1 VREKPMEE
9 MKQPPD
15 EDREK
20 PCALCSSSVR
30 DQCFWDRRAS
40 SFSEYAPCTGYAERF
55 LKLMNVDP
63 DWTVLDMACG
73 GGTLAVPLSGKV
85 KEITAVDFSENM
97 LRILEKRCGENGIT
111 NVRTIHGRWEDDWGE
126 LGIGRHDVAIASRSL
141 LADDAPT
148 SIAKL
153 NAVAGKQVFI
163 STAVGDG
170 PLDRRLF
177 EAVGRVLTRGRDYIF
192 YYNLLHSM
200 GIHANVAFVREDH
213 ENSWETFNDALDA
226 QRWMFSNLSESEEDR
241 LKDYLL
247 ENLLYTG
254 GLWRLPYERSCR
266 WAVMW
271 WDKEARD

>member
-1 VREKPMEE
+1 MREKPMEE
-9 MKQPPD
+9 MIHPPD
-15 EDREK
+15 EDSEK
-20 PCALCSSSVR
+20 PRALRSSPSR
-30 DQCFWDRRAS
+30 DQSFWDRRAA
-40 SFSEYAPCTGYAERF
+40 SFAEYATGTGYAERF

-73 GGTLAVPLSGKV
+73 GGTLAVPLAGKV

-97 LRILEKRCGENGIT
+97 LRILEKRCGEKGIT
-111 NVRTIHGRWEDDWGE
+111 NVRTVHGRWEDDWDE

-141 LADDAPT
+141 LADDVHA
-148 SIAKL
+148 SLAKL
-153 NAVAGKQVFI
+153 NAAAGIQVFI

-170 PLDRRLF
+170 PFDRRLF
-177 EAVGRVLTRGRDYIF
+177 EAAGRAFTRGPDYIY
-192 YYNLLHSM
+192 YYNLLHRM
-200 GIHANVAFVREDH
+200 GIQTNVAFVREDH
-213 ENSWETFNDALDA
+213 ETSWKTFNDALDA
-226 QRWMFSNLSESEEDR
+226 QRWMFGNLTESEEDR
-241 LKDYLL
+241 IKDYLL